1 MTFTIKVNSYDAVD
15 TYTFDNV
22 ADAIRKWSKTRK
34 VARVGRTLNILQVG
48 DYMLVNTSWTYSYYN
63 ENIGDKYRHQANS
76 LVNDRSANHMVRRL
90 NMHVTSDE
98 YPYSII
104 NDEAVCL
111 LSKVKKTPVAIHDNK
126 KAFYMV
132 RAEWNAI
139 KGTSSARHDYTW
151 IFTSGASC
159 NDYTTSVKDVLKL
172 CDSYEDDI
180 VTLAVLGAAYSR
192 AANTGDVYYPA
203 ANQIQIIWAVSA
215 YQGFF
220 PFILTPI
227 KMHQNVFTP
236 EHILVDICAILYKE
250 SNGGA
255 FEQLITLNTPNDKV
269 SLLQYRTYSQMI
281 KKQTYEFVPLT
292 DVTPTFTA
300 DNIISQARDIGSDI
314 IDTSGTNDTTA
325 NGTANGTNGT
335 TNGTNDTIDITIEI
349 EDDTNSNNSGSIT
362 SNGNNNN
369 GTNNDNNNNN
379 STSNSNNTN
388 SGTTSEIITGNSNNN
403 SNNNG
408 SSSTN
413 KSNDTSSSSKVIII
427 TIVIIVAVLGIIFL
441 ILMLRSGRG
450 KNIPIPGTNGIPNNK
465 PGNAMNIP
473 PELDTIVK
481 SNIPNKLVQKPAA
494 TRASLN
500 MIAPRR

>member
-1 MTFTIKVNSYDAVD
+1 MTFTIEVNSYDAVD
-15 TYTFDNV
+15 TYTFDSV

-76 LVNDRSANHMVRRL
+76 LTNDRSANHMVRRL

-151 IFTSGASC
+151 LFTSSASC
-159 NDYTTSVKDVLKL
+159 SDYTTSVKDVLKL

-220 PFILTPI
+220 PFILTPT

-236 EHILVDICAILYKE
+236 EHMLVDICAILYKQ

-255 FEQLITLNTPNDKV
+255 FEQLITLNTPNDTV

-300 DNIISQARDIGSDI
+300 DDIISQARDIGSDI
-314 IDTSGTNDTTA
+314 IDTSGANDTT
-325 NGTANGTNGT
+325 NGA
-335 TNGTNDTIDITIEI
+335 IDITIEI
-349 EDDTNSNNSGSIT
+349 EEDDNNPTTNDTNSNNSGS
-362 SNGNNNN
+362 SNSNSNSNNN
-369 GTNNDNNNNN
+369 GTSGNNSSNNNN
-379 STSNSNNTN
+379 SSASNTSNSNTS
-388 SGTTSEIITGNSNNN
+388 SGTTGETTTSNSNNN
-403 SNNNG
+403 SNG
-408 SSSTN
+408 SSSSSPN
-413 KSNDTSSSSKVIII
+413 KSKDTSSSKVIII

-450 KNIPIPGTNGIPNNK
+450 KNVPTTGMNGVPNNR

-473 PELDTIVK
+473 PELGNVGK
-481 SNIPNKLVQKPAA
+481 PNIPNKLVQKPAA
-494 TRASLN
+494 MRASLN
-500 MIAPRR
+500 MVAPRR

>member
-1 MTFTIKVNSYDAVD
+1 MTFTIEVNSYDAVD
-15 TYTFDNV
+15 TYTFDSV

-76 LVNDRSANHMVRRL
+76 LTNDRSANHMVRRL

-151 IFTSGASC
+151 LFTSSASC
-159 NDYTTSVKDVLKL
+159 SDYTTSVKDVLKL

-220 PFILTPI
+220 PLILTPT

-236 EHILVDICAILYKE
+236 EHMLVDICAILYKQ

-255 FEQLITLNTPNDKV
+255 FEQLITLNTPNDTV

-300 DNIISQARDIGSDI
+300 DDIISQARDIGSDI
-314 IDTSGTNDTTA
+314 IDTSGANDTT
-325 NGTANGTNGT
+325 NGA
-335 TNGTNDTIDITIEI
+335 IDITIEI
-349 EDDTNSNNSGSIT
+349 EEEDDTNSNNSGSIT
-362 SNGNNNN
+362 SNNNSNSNSNNNN
-369 GTNNDNNNNN
+369 GTSGNNSSNNNN
-379 STSNSNNTN
+379 SSASNSNTS
-388 SGTTSEIITGNSNNN
+388 SGTTSETTTSNSNNN
-403 SNNNG
+403 SNG
-408 SSSTN
+408 SSSSSTN
-413 KSNDTSSSSKVIII
+413 KSKDTSSSKVIII

-450 KNIPIPGTNGIPNNK
+450 KNVPTAGMNGVPNNRPG

-473 PELDTIVK
+473 PELGNVVK
-481 SNIPNKLVQKPAA
+481 PNIPNKLVQKPAA
-494 TRASLN
+494 MRASLN
-500 MIAPRR
+500 MIAPRQ

>member
-15 TYTFDNV
+15 TYTFDSI

-48 DYMLVNTSWTYSYYN
+48 DYLLVNTSWTYNYYN

-76 LVNDRSANHMVRRL
+76 LTNDRSANHMVRRL

-139 KGTSSARHDYTW
+139 KDTSSAIHDYTW
-151 IFTSGASC
+151 IFKSNASC
-159 NDYTTSVKDVLKL
+159 SDYTTSVKDVLKL

-180 VTLAVLGAAYSR
+180 VTLAALGAAYSR
-192 AANTGDVYYPA
+192 AANTGDVYYPT

-220 PFILTPI
+220 PFILTPT

-281 KKQTYEFVPLT
+281 KKQTYDFVPLT

-300 DNIISQARDIGSDI
+300 NNIISQARDIGSDI
-314 IDTSGTNDTTA
+314 IDTSGTNDTT
-325 NGTANGTNGT
+325 NG
-335 TNGTNDTIDITIEI
+335 TIDITIEI
-349 EDDTNSNNSGSIT
+349 EEDTNSNNSGSIT
-362 SNGNNNN
+362 SNGINNN
-369 GTNNDNNNNN
+369 GTNNDNNNNS
-379 STSNSNNTN
+379 STNNTSNTN
-388 SGTTSEIITGNSNNN
+388 SGTTNETITSNSNNN
-403 SNNNG
+403 SNNNS

-413 KSNDTSSSSKVIII
+413 KSTDTSSSNKVIII
-427 TIVIIVAVLGIIFL
+427 TIVIIVVVLGIIFL

-450 KNIPIPGTNGIPNNK
+450 KNVPIAGTNGILNNK

-473 PELDTIVK
+473 PELGNAVK

>member
-220 PFILTPI
+220 PFILTPT

-314 IDTSGTNDTTA
+314 IDTSGTNDST
-325 NGTANGTNGT
+325 NGTANGT
-335 TNGTNDTIDITIEI
+335 TNDNTNDTIDITIEI

-369 GTNNDNNNNN
+369 STNNDNNNNN

-450 KNIPIPGTNGIPNNK
+450 KNVPIPGTNGSILNNNK